1 MHSIRITK
9 YGISLIKA
17 SEETTKETVVDTSEP
32 CPLEDL

>member
-17 SEETTKETVVDTSEP
+17 SEETTKETVVDTNEP